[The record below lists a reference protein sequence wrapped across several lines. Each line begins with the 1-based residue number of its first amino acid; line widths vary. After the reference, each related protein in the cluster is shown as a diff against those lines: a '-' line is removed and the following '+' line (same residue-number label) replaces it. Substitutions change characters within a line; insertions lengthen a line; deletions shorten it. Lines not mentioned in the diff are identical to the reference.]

1 MAWRSRRAI
10 WEAVKPT
17 RPTVGASRRAGRP
30 PAFLPADLEPVLP
43 AQWCA
48 AERGGLQPAKRLMLA
63 ILSDTI
69 NLVLQERAPATTR
82 RGALQRRA
90 AAWMRSDDRD
100 WFFSFLNIC
109 ETLGFDANRLRARI
123 ARLAE
128 RRDTMLTR
136 GP

>member
-1 MAWRSRRAI
+1 M
-10 WEAVKPT
+10 
-17 RPTVGASRRAGRP
+17 
-30 PAFLPADLEPVLP
+30 ADLEPVLP

-69 NLVLQERAPATTR
+69 NLVLQERAPSTTR
-82 RGALQRRA
+82 RGALQRRG